1 MSGGLGESKLI
12 HELPETVASTLVSFS
27 AVGFVLLLGTATFIP
42 MAYELTLLR
51 KDETAKLLSRY
62 PYRLISRLGEDR
74 SIGTLMV
81 TSLLFIAI
89 GVLSL
94 AYLLSNNDIIL
105 DFALYLSFSVEVIL
119 FLYVVAMLLWA
130 LSYQKKEIEQIID
143 YSNAGY
149 EELDIKK

>member
-1 MSGGLGESKLI
+1 
-12 HELPETVASTLVSFS
+12 
-27 AVGFVLLLGTATFIP
+27 

>member
-1 MSGGLGESKLI
+1 MSS
-12 HELPETVASTLVSFS
+12 PDAVASALVNFS
-27 AVGFVLLLGTATFIP
+27 AVSFVLLLGTATFIP

-94 AYLLSNNDIIL
+94 AYLLSNNNIIL
-105 DFALYLSFSVEVIL
+105 NFALYLSFSVEVIL

-143 YSNAGY
+143 YSNARY